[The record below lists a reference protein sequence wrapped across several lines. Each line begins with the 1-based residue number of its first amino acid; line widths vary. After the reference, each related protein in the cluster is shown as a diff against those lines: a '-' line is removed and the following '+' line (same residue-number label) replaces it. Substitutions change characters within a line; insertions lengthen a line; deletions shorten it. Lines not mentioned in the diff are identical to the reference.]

1 MQNLWPEFN
10 DEQPALESAGRA
22 PKQKVSQRRRPTE
35 QAVLSTLREWLLDDY
50 IAPYCRSLAAT
61 RIFRR
66 CYWVDGLGGNHT
78 IEQVSSISQGLA
90 RESRSIS
97 LHYIALESKSSKRKE
112 ANAGKSIA
120 LPKEH
125 GVVHASWQEAS
136 STLLQAIDQSAAI
149 FLLNPFGNPGPF
161 SIEDLTPLYQ
171 RTAPTEL
178 CLLIAHKQVET
189 RLLPLLYTP
198 AGASAFTALLHSD
211 RWKALLTDSA
221 DLVPLINALIDAF
234 LVSIQR
240 QHFLTVQR
248 ISLPMQ
254 TAPAVVEPVPY
265 TLLFATR
272 RQDSLITMNDAVC
285 MYRRRLQEQSLQG
298 VLTEEWFAAQ
308 QRDRLVV
315 EMQQLHERILHLGR
329 TQRQRRWPDLRQQVL
344 IANFGQFTLSDYDQ
358 VIQKLLQSGE
368 VRCEWRQIAVEN
380 SRSEKQCIPGNDDL
394 LLWREKRHY

>member
-10 DEQPALESAGRA
+10 DEQPLSESAGRA
-22 PKQKVSQRRRPTE
+22 QKQTISQRRRPTE
-35 QAVLSTLREWLLDDY
+35 QAVLSTLREWLLHDY
-50 IAPYCRSLAAT
+50 IVPYCRSLAAT
-61 RIFRR
+61 RIFRH
-66 CYWVDGLGGNHT
+66 CYWVDGLGGNPVL
-78 IEQVSSISQGLA
+78 QPALAISQALA
-90 RESRSIS
+90 QENKPIS

-112 ANAGKSIA
+112 ANAGKSIT

-125 GVVHASWQEAS
+125 GVVRASWQETS

-161 SIEDLTPLYQ
+161 SIEDLAPLYQ

-211 RWKALLTDSA
+211 RWKALLTDNA
-221 DLVPLINALIDAF
+221 DMEQLIHGLSGAF
-234 LVSIQR
+234 LASIQR

-248 ISLPMQ
+248 ISLHMQ

-272 RQDSLITMNDAVC
+272 RQDSLIGMNDAVC
-285 MYRRRLQEQSLQG
+285 LYRRRLQEQSLQG

-308 QRDRLVV
+308 QRDRLAEEV
-315 EMQQLHERILHLGR
+315 QQLHQRILHLGH

-344 IANFGQFTLSDYDQ
+344 VANFGQFTLSDYDQ

-368 VRCEWRQIAVEN
+368 VRCEWRQKAVEH
-380 SRSEKQCIPGNDDL
+380 STSEKRCIPGNDDL
-394 LLWREKRHY
+394 LLWSEKRHY